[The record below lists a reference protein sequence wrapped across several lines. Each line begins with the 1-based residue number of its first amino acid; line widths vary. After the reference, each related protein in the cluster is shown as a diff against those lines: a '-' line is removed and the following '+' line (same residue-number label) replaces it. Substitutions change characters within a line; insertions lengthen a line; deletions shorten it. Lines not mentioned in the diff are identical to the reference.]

1 MLDQAMHS
9 KSFIGRDGFYWWI
22 GQIPKEGVWKENI
35 SGFPAKENTE
45 SKGWGER
52 YRVRIMGYMVDS
64 WESDSPTEDPDIP
77 DEELPWALVMYPVTA
92 GGGPGGSSASA
103 NICQGTL
110 VFGFYLD
117 GEDGQQPVIMGC
129 LGNNDFNQVSANSPT
144 FIPITGFE
152 ERVIPPYLTKEKSG
166 GEFADTYDYDELF
179 NVATLWSESVNGSN
193 TSFDYGSGE
202 IWRDAKKQTQLP
214 PSPKC
219 KSPLTSMQ
227 LQLKNTIQ
235 EIEKARKSA
244 YDFRQNLNKEISKAE
259 DWIDDKL
266 VEGAKIVAGA
276 IKWLFTEI
284 EKFVIARF
292 NSAAKKFYNFLMPN
306 EQPLLKEGMEKGSD
320 IIACLFKK
328 LMAALFDIAMNFLKG
343 AVDRVVNTAECVV
356 TNFLGGL
363 LGQLTGM
370 INGALGQAFDLVGG
384 IIDGIGGIVDG
395 ALSIAGGALQLITD
409 VLSFLNCEEKPEC
422 DTVENWSI
430 WDGAN
435 AGVGLGDD
443 FSSLIENITNVAGG
457 ISDAVNPDNF
467 DFNLDFNSLFDSA
480 GSCFTGP
487 KVCGPPTASIFGS
500 GTGAAVNLIVSGG
513 GEILGADVVSSGYDY
528 IIGNTYS
535 KVSDGCG
542 IGQGAT
548 IDLVFGGTLP
558 DGTPITSGDGTT
570 PDVDIRDPN
579 GNPSVGIVDVIVI
592 QSGKDYLSSSN
603 GSTGGDGRV
612 WANPED
618 TIITNA
624 DGTIRVPIPPNNTIT
639 VNPGD
644 EVTTPPRTETET
656 DTGQK
661 ILGGILTIVD
671 RTGNLTTPVPVYRG
685 YENEYPS
692 SGSGAYP
699 VILYLCD
706 VIIDNPGINYS
717 EGDELV
723 IEPNFGAKAVPKLG
737 DFGKIVSIKVTEG
750 GEGFTEMPKIT
761 MKSQSGFNAELIP
774 KLCIDRSVG
783 ENDLERDPGLQDKVI
798 SVIDCVGKFNVP
810 N

>member
-1 MLDQAMHS
+1 MSDQVMHN
-9 KSFIGRDGFYWWI
+9 KEYIGRDGFYWWM
-22 GQIPKEGVWKENI
+22 GQIPEEGVWKENI
-35 SGFPAKENTE
+35 SGFPSEDNTE

-52 YRVRIMGYMVDS
+52 YRVRIMGSHIDQ
-64 WESDSPTEDPDIP
+64 WDGETGDPDIP
-77 DEELPWALVMYPVTA
+77 DEELPWATVMYPVTA
-92 GGGPGGSSASA
+92 GGGGGGASASS
-103 NICQGTL
+103 NITQGTF
-110 VFGFYLD
+110 VYGFYLD

-129 LGNNDFNQVSANSPT
+129 LGINDFAQVGAEQAST
-144 FIPITGFE
+144 FTSFSGFA
-152 ERVIPPYLTKEKSG
+152 ERNIPPYLTKEESG
-166 GEFADTYDYDELF
+166 GEYAKIFDSKTTF
-179 NVATLWSESVNGSN
+179 NVATIWSESVNGSN

-214 PSPKC
+214 PSPDC

-244 YDFRQNLNKEISKAE
+244 YDFRQNLNKEVSQVE
-259 DWIDDKL
+259 DWIDAKL
-266 VEGAKIVAGA
+266 QEGAKVVAGA

-284 EKFVIARF
+284 EKFVIAQF
-292 NSAAKKFYNFLMPN
+292 NSIAKKFYNFLMPN
-306 EQPLLKEGMEKGSD
+306 EQPALKEGMEQGSD

-328 LMAALFDIAMNFLKG
+328 LIAALFDIALDFLKG
-343 AVDRVVNTAECVV
+343 LVDNAVNTAECVV

-363 LGQLTGM
+363 LGQLADL
-370 INGALGQAFDLVGG
+370 INGALDSAFGLVGG
-384 IIDGIGGIVDG
+384 IIDGIGGAIDG
-395 ALSIAGGALQLITD
+395 VLGAAGGALQMIVD

-422 DTVENWSI
+422 DNVENWSI

-435 AGVGLGDD
+435 AGAGLGDD

-457 ISDAVNPDNF
+457 FSGAIDIDNF
-467 DFNLDFNSLFDSA
+467 DFNMDFNDLFDSS
-480 GSCFTGP
+480 GSCDTGARE
-487 KVCGPPTASIFGS
+487 CGPPTASFFGS
-500 GTGAAVNLIVSGG
+500 GVDAAVNLIVSPF
-513 GEILGADVVSSGYDY
+513 GEILGGDVVNPGYGY
-528 IIGNTYS
+528 LPGRTYS
-535 KVSDGCG
+535 KVKDDCG
-542 IGQGAT
+542 IGQGGI
-548 IDLVFGGTLP
+548 IDVVFGDTFPPGGG
-558 DGTPITSGDGTT
+558 GTPIT
-570 PDVDIRDPN
+570 DPS
-579 GNPSVGIVDVIVI
+579 GNPSTGIVDIVVI
-592 QSGKDYLSSSN
+592 QPGKDYLPAPN
-603 GSTGGDGRV
+603 GSTGGDDRV
-612 WANPED
+612 WADPED
-618 TIITNA
+618 TTVIND
-624 DGTIRVPIPPNNTIT
+624 DGTIRVPIPPDNPIN

-644 EVTTPPRTETET
+644 EVTTPPGTDTET

-661 ILGGILTIVD
+661 IPGGIPTIID
-671 RTGNLTTPVPVYRG
+671 RSGTLVTPTVTYKA

-761 MKSQSGFNAELIP
+761 VKSLTGFNAELIP
-774 KLCIDRSVG
+774 KFCIDRSVG
-783 ENDLERDPGLQDKVI
+783 EDDLERDPGLQDKVI